1 MCDWLDPAKKGF
13 LLGTGRI
20 RLTCGD
26 VLPISP
32 HGSCAA
38 RLLANPRLRPHTT
51 IELVINLKTARALGI
66 DLSFCLLAQA
76 NNIIEWPTQ

>member
-13 LLGTGRI
+13 LLGTGCI

-26 VLPISP
+26 ELPISP

-38 RLLANPRLRPHTT
+38 RPLANSRLRTPQQ
-51 IELVINLKTARALGI
+51 
-66 DLSFCLLAQA
+66 LSLSL
-76 NNIIEWPTQ
+76 T